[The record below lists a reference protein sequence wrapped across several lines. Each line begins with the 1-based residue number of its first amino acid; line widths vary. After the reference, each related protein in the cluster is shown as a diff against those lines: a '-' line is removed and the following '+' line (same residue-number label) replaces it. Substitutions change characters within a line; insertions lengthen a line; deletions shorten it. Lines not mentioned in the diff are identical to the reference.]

1 MIRDFKFF
9 AISDKKKDGNQSV
22 TKVKSFDGGRMPPCK
37 KGLTK
42 KVKRTK
48 FVARKLQIQLI
59 ETTSIDWIEYAI
71 LCM

>member
-1 MIRDFKFF
+1 MMRDFKFF
-9 AISDKKKDGNQSV
+9 AISDKKKDENQSV
-22 TKVKSFDGGRMPPCK
+22 TKVKSFDGSRMLPCK
-37 KGLTK
+37 KLLSE

-48 FVARKLQIQLI
+48 FVARKLQILLI